1 MKRPFRRFRYTR
13 RAPWDR
19 PWKPRGPMLPGRML
33 NPRLQRELRRA
44 NHLMST
50 GDLVNA
56 GHIFQSLAQGAR
68 DIDLIYPAPMLF
80 MRAAQAFLLG
90 ESFELSIENAQA
102 GLEMF
107 AAQERWPALRHEGAR
122 YIESLE
128 AEGKTDETEEMR
140 AWLDDVLQG
149 KPSEEVKSEVS
160 KKNTSLPE
168 KCPCCGASMSLE
180 QISAAGGKAAECHYC
195 GSVILPRPG
204 E

>member
-19 PWKPRGPMLPGRML
+19 PWKPRGPVLPGRML

-50 GDLVNA
+50 GDHVNA

-90 ESFELSIENAQA
+90 ESFDLSIENAQA
-102 GLEMF
+102 ALEML
-107 AAQERWPALRHEGAR
+107 AAQERWPALRHEGRR
-122 YIESLE
+122 YIEALD
-128 AEGKTDETEEMR
+128 AEGKNEQAQSMR
-140 AWLDDVLQG
+140 AWLQSALNE
-149 KPSEEVKSEVS
+149 KPVEETAVDE
-160 KKNTSLPE
+160 NRINLPE
-168 KCPCCGASMSLE
+168 KCPYCGASMSLE

>member
-1 MKRPFRRFRYTR
+1 
-13 RAPWDR
+13 
-19 PWKPRGPMLPGRML
+19 ML

-50 GDLVNA
+50 GDHVNA

-90 ESFELSIENAQA
+90 ESFDLSIENAQA
-102 GLEMF
+102 GLEMLV
-107 AAQERWPALRHEGAR
+107 AQERWPALRHEGR
-122 YIESLE
+122 HYINSLL
-128 AEGKTDETEEMR
+128 AEHKADRAQEMR
-140 AWLDDVLQG
+140 EWLDEVLQG
-149 KPSEEVKSEVS
+149 NPIEEVKSQDPQGKVA
-160 KKNTSLPE
+160 LPE
-168 KCPCCGASMSLE
+168 KCPYCGASMSME

>member
-13 RAPWDR
+13 RSPWDR
-19 PWKPRGPMLPGRML
+19 PWKPRGPVLPGRML

-50 GDLVNA
+50 GDHVNA

-90 ESFELSIENAQA
+90 ESFELSTENAQA
-102 GLEMF
+102 GLEMLG
-107 AAQERWPALRHEGAR
+107 AQERWPALRHEGLH
-122 YIESLE
+122 YIDSLQ
-128 AEGKTDETEEMR
+128 AEGKADKAQEMR
-140 AWLDDVLQG
+140 EWLEDMLQG
-149 KPSEEVKSEVS
+149 KPAEKSEESES
-160 KKNTSLPE
+160 KAALPE
-168 KCPCCGASMSLE
+168 KCPYCGASMSME

-195 GSVILPRPG
+195 GSVVLPRPG